1 MASSVNAVT
10 PGQPAP
16 TNSADWQSGSIPNI
30 ISFRFD
36 AVQPPSLVY
45 VQRDDLLVVN
55 ANTQLAAGDV
65 LTITARLLEPTAQTP
80 AQPLPAAQAMNPI
93 GVTTG
98 PGHIQPIQQVLKV
111 AAGGA
116 TASVIVPLME
126 GYLLSVAVSSAN
138 ALTIGETFVS
148 VFIGRGSPGGA
159 TPTPAQLLIADYMTS
174 TIPAGWPSVFLRSGS
189 ANSGAL
195 GSVIGS
201 APLAGH
207 EWSYMSPAHLRTR
220 VHSITATLST
230 SAVVANRTVRI
241 HILDTT
247 PSDLGFYATAV
258 TQAASLIYRYT
269 FALGIGRVDDSAGSK
284 NVNLPLPQVDLLPGW
299 QVLSDTLLIDPGDQW
314 SAPVLNVEQW
324 AI

>member
-1 MASSVNAVT
+1 MSSSVTPVT

-30 ISFRFD
+30 ISFKFD

-55 ANTQLAAGDV
+55 ANTQLAGGDV

-80 AQPLPAAQAMNPI
+80 AQPLPAAQAMNSI

-98 PGHIQPIQQVLKV
+98 PGHIQPIQQTLKV

-116 TASVIVPLME
+116 TASVVVPLME
-126 GYLLSVAVSSAN
+126 GYLLSVAVGSAN

-148 VFIGRGSPGGA
+148 AYIGRGSPGGA
-159 TPTPAQLLIADYMTS
+159 TPAPAQLLIADYLTS
-174 TIPAGWPSVFLRSGS
+174 TIPAGWPSVFLRQGS

-195 GSVIGS
+195 STAIG
-201 APLAGH
+201 AVPLVGH
-207 EWSYMSPAHLRTR
+207 EWIYTSPTHIRTR
-220 VHSITATLST
+220 VHSITAALSA
-230 SAVVANRTVRI
+230 SAAVANRLVRI
-241 HILDTT
+241 VLNDSTPTT
-247 PSDLGFYATAV
+247 LGLFTAAV
-258 TQAASLIYRYT
+258 TQTAGTVFRYN
-269 FALGIGRVDDSAGSK
+269 FALGFDHVSDGTGNK
-284 NVNLPLPQVDLLPGW
+284 NVDAPMPQIDLLPGS
-299 QVLSDTLLIDPGDQW
+299 QLASQTDGLDAGDQW
-314 SAPVLNVEQW
+314 TAPVLVVEQW